1 MTVYLIGFSVSFVG
15 MLGLFYSA
23 KKLNLTQYI
32 TAGVLAALWP
42 VFTLPVMLFFIFML
56 MAAFWWID
64 YE

>member
-1 MTVYLIGFSVSFVG
+1 MTIYLIGFSVSFIG

-23 KKLNLTQYI
+23 NKLKLTQYI

-56 MAAFWWID
+56 MAAFWWMD

>member
-1 MTVYLIGFSVSFVG
+1 MTIYLVGFSICFIG

-23 KKLNLTQYI
+23 NKLRLTQYI

-56 MAAFWWID
+56 MAAFWWMD

>member
-1 MTVYLIGFSVSFVG
+1 MTVYLIGFSVSFVS
-15 MLGLFYSA
+15 MLGLFYST

-56 MAAFWWID
+56 MAAFWWMD

>member
-23 KKLNLTQYI
+23 NKLKLTQYI

-56 MAAFWWID
+56 MAAFWWMD